1 MQKELFVIKNEA
13 NEVVFKSND
22 SKSLIDY
29 VNDVLSAS
37 FNVKTSIQEL
47 ESILYSEKKLTL
59 HVKEIKKH
67 VDNHQRAFVM
77 RFFAL

>member
-29 VNDVLSAS
+29 VTDVLSAS

-59 HVKEIKKH
+59 HVK
-67 VDNHQRAFVM
+67 
-77 RFFAL
+77 

>member
-1 MQKELFVIKNEA
+1 MIKNEA

-59 HVKEIKKH
+59 HVK
-67 VDNHQRAFVM
+67 
-77 RFFAL
+77 

>member
-37 FNVKTSIQEL
+37 FNVKTSIHEL

-59 HVKEIKKH
+59 HVK
-67 VDNHQRAFVM
+67 
-77 RFFAL
+77 

>member
-59 HVKEIKKH
+59 HVK
-67 VDNHQRAFVM
+67 
-77 RFFAL
+77 

>member
-29 VNDVLSAS
+29 VNDVLSGC

-59 HVKEIKKH
+59 HVK
-67 VDNHQRAFVM
+67 
-77 RFFAL
+77 

>member
-1 MQKELFVIKNEA
+1 MQIELFVIKNEA

-59 HVKEIKKH
+59 HVK
-67 VDNHQRAFVM
+67 
-77 RFFAL
+77 

>member
-13 NEVVFKSND
+13 NEVLFKSND

-59 HVKEIKKH
+59 HVK
-67 VDNHQRAFVM
+67 
-77 RFFAL
+77 